1 MKYYTGNET
10 GDVPGNLPNPYY
22 WWEAGAVF
30 GAMVEYFYYT
40 GDDQYNEITTQAL
53 LFQVGPNRDYMTPNQ
68 TKTEGNDDQGFWG
81 MAVMSAAET
90 KYPDPFPD
98 QPQWLALAQA
108 VFNSQALRWDTEFCN
123 GGLRWQIFPFNT
135 GYDYKNTISMGCFFN
150 LAARL
155 AMYTGNQTYADW
167 AEKAWDW
174 TESVGFIKTPEY
186 YFFDGGHTPL
196 NCTDINRIQW
206 SYNPAVFLLGA
217 ANMYNFVS
225 WALGGFQSILESLLT
240 QARRR
245 IVLRNGESEL
255 TGSSTGRKYFTQLIN
270 LMLCLK
276 LPVSPS
282 GLATQTINPSK
293 PSCLDGWQ
301 PPRKSPRTCTNGSL
315 IVFEHLLRLLLCNA
329 LVVRT
334 VRRVVSGGRSGRNT
348 MAALGLANSYRLWK
362 CFKPFL
368 WIRSMRLSKHPP
380 EEQAKGIPRPARVA
394 MSIRPCP

>member
-1 MKYYTGNET
+1 MKYYSGNET

-30 GAMVEYFYYT
+30 GGMVEYFYYT

-90 KYPDPFPD
+90 KFPDPLPD
-98 QPQWLALAQA
+98 EPQWLALAQA

-123 GGLRWQIFPFNT
+123 GGLRWQIFSFNT

-225 WALGGFQSILESLLT
+225 RAFGGIWSIIESWLT
-240 QARRR
+240 QTCRR
-245 IVLRNGESEL
+245 IVLRNGDSEL
-255 TGSSTGRKYFTQLIN
+255 TGSSMGRKYSTQLIS

-276 LPVSPS
+276 LPASPS
-282 GLATQTINPSK
+282 VLATPTINPSK

-301 PPRKSPRTCTNGSL
+301 PPRKLPRTCTNGSL
-315 IVFEHLLRLLLCNA
+315 IVFEHPLRLLLCNA

-334 VRRVVSGGRSGRNT
+334 VRRVVSGGRSERNT
-348 MAALGLANSYRLWK
+348 MAVPGSANSYPLWK
-362 CFKPFL
+362 FFKLFL
-368 WIRSMRLSKHPP
+368 WIRSMRLSKHPL
-380 EEQAKGIPRPARVA
+380 EEQAKEIPRPERVA
-394 MSIRPCP
+394 LPIRPSP